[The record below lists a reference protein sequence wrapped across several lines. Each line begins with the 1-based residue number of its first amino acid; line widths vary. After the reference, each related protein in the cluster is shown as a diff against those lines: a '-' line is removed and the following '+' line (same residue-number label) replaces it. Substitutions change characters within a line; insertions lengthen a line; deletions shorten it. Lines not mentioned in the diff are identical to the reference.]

1 MKISHLQEADITPS
15 SGPDNM
21 ATGQAPK
28 MGRSND
34 VLETT
39 TSGSIATGEP
49 SNLGTQR
56 RGQKSIFKGIKT
68 SKKFA
73 NSRAAGIYEDELSE
87 EQLQAR
93 KRREELFKRSKDR
106 GIGKKPESRDIM
118 AKEAFNGEYDDEAGM
133 ADNNLETMRRAVDG
147 IDSVINTGDNL
158 PEWCQEKIAV
168 AKSMLVNVWDYMRSE
183 EEISEGDYNN
193 YDNNRTGFRKPQRD
207 LSGEDEPQGMFTVMI
222 DGRPWKEFT
231 SNKAFSVARTLAD
244 KNPTKKIQVKWPN
257 GTLNAVNEGMFGSS
271 KENQILPLVK
281 KISDLVGKL
290 NAQNI
295 EVGKK
300 IIQSNTNDIV
310 RMLSP
315 QSKSG
320 VDVIEQGIAEG
331 VNHSALQG
339 WDEMNRDQKRN
350 ALEKAGIADSYSTYS
365 KTPEQ
370 LDDILHAARVKAQ
383 NQEDELSMGAGGR
396 RELQRQAKQDFEE
409 QRQQLHKEKMEMERF
424 AWEKANTEAER
435 KHEMAKIDKQ
445 YTQELRTL
453 QMSHMQDMEKILHAD
468 THELNKMKAEFNMRQ
483 AEREKAKPEP
493 ELQDEPENNQGN
505 NFNQDTGEPIR
516 PNKPQQSNQWHTSQ
530 QVGYKPTK
538 PTKPSNNDDIVD
550 VEPKPNKPLALK
562 EKITVVKDPAKAT
575 GIQQTGGITHGSVY
589 AGKPVSQPYRIT
601 PGSTYTPGKPLPQ
614 SLQQKLDGK
623 SNTDRAVDDKGRTQQ
638 QWIKAVKAKF
648 PDAKIMQAKMLD
660 GPCYA
665 MLSDGRKLSWNK
677 VEQGVSEEKQRLDP
691 SCWTGYKKQGTKMKG
706 GVRVNN
712 CVPVKESSIFKG
724 LKK

>member
-1 MKISHLQEADITPS
+1 MKISHLQEADVTPS

-87 EQLQAR
+87 EQLQAK

-106 GIGKKPESRDIM
+106 GIGKKPMSRDIM

-183 EEISEGDYNN
+183 EDIHEGDYNN
-193 YDNNRTGFRKPQRD
+193 YDNNRMGFRKPRPD
-207 LSGEDEPQGMFTVMI
+207 VSGEGEPEGMFTVMI

-231 SNKAFSVARTLAD
+231 SNKAFSVAKTLAD

-257 GTLNAVNEGMFGSS
+257 GALNSVNEGMFGSS

-281 KISDLVGKL
+281 KISDLAGKL
-290 NAQNI
+290 NSQNV

-315 QSKSG
+315 QTKPG
-320 VDVIEQGIAEG
+320 IDVIEGGIAQPKTDDKLRQYY
-331 VNHSALQG
+331 ADLKAKKQ
-339 WDEMNRDQKRN
+339 
-350 ALEKAGIADSYSTYS
+350 AEK
-365 KTPEQ
+365 
-370 LDDILHAARVKAQ
+370 
-383 NQEDELSMGAGGR
+383 
-396 RELQRQAKQDFEE
+396 
-409 QRQQLHKEKMEMERF
+409 
-424 AWEKANTEAER
+424 
-435 KHEMAKIDKQ
+435 DKQ
-445 YTQELRTL
+445 QGVAEGTIDMPFGSISGKDVDIGLQHRSEQAAYTGLKRLGLVDTSEQFLTL
-453 QMSHMQDMEKILHAD
+453 QEIAKLVTD
-468 THELNKMKAEFNMRQ
+468 TSNIHIFAFDTNPVRSYVKLIKMI
-483 AEREKAKPEP
+483 
-493 ELQDEPENNQGN
+493 G
-505 NFNQDTGEPIR
+505 
-516 PNKPQQSNQWHTSQ
+516 
-530 QVGYKPTK
+530 
-538 PTKPSNNDDIVD
+538 
-550 VEPKPNKPLALK
+550 
-562 EKITVVKDPAKAT
+562 
-575 GIQQTGGITHGSVY
+575 
-589 AGKPVSQPYRIT
+589 
-601 PGSTYTPGKPLPQ
+601 
-614 SLQQKLDGK
+614 
-623 SNTDRAVDDKGRTQQ
+623 
-638 QWIKAVKAKF
+638 
-648 PDAKIMQAKMLD
+648 
-660 GPCYA
+660 
-665 MLSDGRKLSWNK
+665 WNK
-677 VEQGVSEEKQRLDP
+677 DNPTEYEYNPQDVSEEKQRLDP

-712 CVPVKESSIFKG
+712 CVPVKESSILKG